1 MPIEFENMLIY
12 LMYRQYN
19 VSVTTL
25 TYSGFVQ
32 IVAKRTSTP
41 SLTNVIKWLI
51 SKISER
57 KLGAC
62 HVSSVLDVLKA
73 NFDRSMD
80 RLNARRSIMR
90 RSVSSRG
97 MSLELSGVQ
106 NRNVPRP
113 EVGMLNRCKA
123 TFRWFARCLDRDSR
137 SSRNHCHGR

>member
-1 MPIEFENMLIY
+1 M
-12 LMYRQYN
+12 
-19 VSVTTL
+19 SVTTL

-32 IVAKRTSTP
+32 IVAKRTSTSSP
-41 SLTNVIKWLI
+41 SHVVKLLI
-51 SKISER
+51 LKSSQR
-57 KLGAC
+57 KLGAR
-62 HVSSVLDVLKA
+62 HVSSALDVLKA

-123 TFRWFARCLDRDSR
+123 TLR
-137 SSRNHCHGR
+137 